1 MAIDLVE
8 NFKRYLKEN
17 DLKDIDF
24 SIRAEYILDGKDDET
39 GQAFN

>member
-24 SIRAEYILDGKDDET
+24 PIRAEYILDGKDDET
-39 GQAFN
+39 G